1 LRIANEEHT
10 KTYSCMRYNE
20 HTHATTNN
28 RYALLVIRDYK
39 KDPISITYGPSKY
52 QLPTIM

>member
-20 HTHATTNN
+20 HAHATTNN
-28 RYALLVIRDYK
+28 RYALLA
-39 KDPISITYGPSKY
+39 
-52 QLPTIM
+52 